1 MTAKLDILAYE
12 ALSAERHL
20 RRLTN
25 AEYLAILKGSV
36 WGRLTAE
43 QRELYEKLLASDRSR
58 FVALDDFDRLMAD
71 GHESRSRAYK
81 SQLESLTLK
90 CIDGLME
97 KAGVPADRVKLVI
110 TNHTVGGIVPPL
122 SSLVINRL
130 GLPPSVQAIDIA
142 FMGCASA
149 VLGAEL
155 AARLLKP
162 GELAVVLSAELTS
175 AATNL
180 DGRPESLIANTVF
193 GDGVGAF
200 LLAKPP
206 HRFTPRFRLHD
217 FSGSLVCTQE
227 GLDCIR
233 YEPNPVFYEVRLRE
247 TIPQVAG
254 QGIKHALE
262 PIVRRSLVT
271 WRQKLRY
278 LIDRRVPRWQGNV
291 DYFVLH
297 TAGNKILKGVK
308 EHLGLTDRQV
318 AHNFATFN
326 RHGNTSS
333 ASIYYSLAELE
344 RTRGLKRGDRLLFIA
359 YGSGFM
365 TKCMYATV
373 T

>member
-12 ALSAERHL
+12 ALNADKHL

-25 AEYLAILKGSV
+25 AEYLDTLKRTV
-36 WGRLTAE
+36 WKKLNAE
-43 QRELYEKLLASDRSR
+43 QQGLYEKLLAADRSR
-58 FVALDDFDRLMAD
+58 YVALADFDKLMHD
-71 GHESRSRAYK
+71 DHESRSKAYK
-81 SQLESLTLK
+81 AQLESLSVK
-90 CIDGLME
+90 CVDALME
-97 KAGVPADRVKLVI
+97 KSGIPADKVKLVI
-110 TNHTVGGIVPPL
+110 TNHTVGGICPPI
-122 SSLVINRL
+122 SSLIINRL
-130 GLPPSVQAIDIA
+130 GLSPAVQAIDMA

-149 VLGAEL
+149 VWGAEL

-180 DGRPESLIANTVF
+180 AGEPQSLVANTVF

-200 LLAKPP
+200 LLGKPG
-206 HRFTPRFRLHD
+206 HGFTPRFKLHD
-217 FSGSLVCTQE
+217 FSGSLVCDDD
-227 GLDCIR
+227 GLNCIR
-233 YEPNPVFYEVRLRE
+233 YEPNSVFYAVNLKE

-254 QGIKHALE
+254 RGIKHCIE
-262 PIVRRSLVT
+262 PIVRRRLVT
-271 WRQKLRY
+271 LKQKIKY
-278 LIDRRVPRWQGNV
+278 LFDRKIPDWQKNI

-308 EHLGLTDRQV
+308 ESLKLTDKQV
-318 AHNFATFN
+318 AHNFACFA

-333 ASIYYSLAELE
+333 ASIYYALQELE
-344 RTRGLKRGDRLLFIA
+344 RTQKLIKGDRLLILA

-373 T
+373 A